1 MGFELY
7 LQCFASGRPAGIP
20 RSAVRALFP
29 VVENESEPNN
39 WRVRY
44 DSTDMCTVGVTSAEG
59 DPTRL
64 HSISIYRPCG
74 DICLFVAILSVLRMG
89 SVILY
94 FPGVPTPLVASESVV
109 VDLPKELV
117 DSMGRPRC
125 VQSAQEIVDIMRR
138 A

>member
-1 MGFELY
+1 
-7 LQCFASGRPAGIP
+7 
-20 RSAVRALFP
+20 
-29 VVENESEPNN
+29 
-39 WRVRY
+39 
-44 DSTDMCTVGVTSAEG
+44 
-59 DPTRL
+59 
-64 HSISIYRPCG
+64 
-74 DICLFVAILSVLRMG
+74 MG